1 MNVRRLHLANLYG
14 QAKENLTRLFYQ
26 LSLDEPPSA
35 EQLVV
40 GENLMIDAGG
50 DMLEAKKQ
58 TLEVAEMNLEI
69 AAELVN
75 TTCYRDVLLQKDGD

>member
-1 MNVRRLHLANLYG
+1 
-14 QAKENLTRLFYQ
+14 
-26 LSLDEPPSA
+26 
-35 EQLVV
+35 
-40 GENLMIDAGG
+40 MIDAGG